1 LRFGREALG
10 AAAAAGVFHS
20 WRVHGE
26 KTFIACAVFCS
37 GNDTFQPMHKNSFRL
52 LNKTPKKNFYPKKF
66 SIEKFKKK
74 FDV

>member
-26 KTFIACAVFCS
+26 KTFMACAVFVQATTLSNQCTKTVLDCS
-37 GNDTFQPMHKNSFRL
+37 TNPKNNFCP
-52 LNKTPKKNFYPKKF
+52 TKNFHRK
-66 SIEKFKKK
+66 I
-74 FDV
+74 